1 MPEPK
6 FYLKVSRPRFWLY
19 VLGPYI
25 VGLAAGSS
33 SKEELFRVENFVFAL
48 YFLLPANLL
57 IYGINDIFDFETD
70 RLNPKKAEYET
81 LVRPVSHL
89 KLWLWIA
96 VLNIPFIAAA
106 VYLAPPALS
115 SLAGFLF
122 FAVFYSSPPVR
133 AKTIPIVDSIF
144 NVLYVF
150 PGAFAY
156 QMLTGAFPPLGIFTA
171 AWLWTMAMH
180 AYSAIPDIDADREAK
195 VNTVATLLGKSGTLL
210 FCLVMYLS
218 SGVLAFPYLGYLAL
232 PIAAVYVLM
241 IALSYS
247 SSAENK
253 VFVIY
258 RYFPLVNAAV
268 GFILFWS
275 VAWKFLGL

>member
-1 MPEPK
+1 MPDLRFIK
-6 FYLKVSRPRFWLY
+6 NVSRPRFWIY
-19 VLGPYI
+19 VFGPYL
-25 VGLAAGSS
+25 VGLAAGAAARDD
-33 SKEELFRVENFVFAL
+33 LFRIEHLVFGL

-57 IYGINDIFDFETD
+57 IYGVNDIFDWETD

-81 LVRPVSHL
+81 LVRPESHRR
-89 KLWLWIA
+89 LWLWIA
-96 VLNIPFIAAA
+96 VLNIPFL
-106 VYLAPPALS
+106 YLAYYWVRPAWAS
-115 SLAGFLF
+115 
-122 FAVFYSSPPVR
+122 FAVFIILSVFYSAPPIR
-133 AKTIPIVDSIF
+133 AKATPIVDSIF

-156 QMLTGAFPPLGIFTA
+156 QMLTGAFPPPSIFAA

-180 AYSAIPDIDADREAK
+180 AYSAIPDIDADREAR
-195 VNTVATLLGKSGTLL
+195 VNTVAALLGRTGTLL
-210 FCLVMYLS
+210 FCLVMYVG

-232 PIAAVYVLM
+232 PLAAVYVLM
-241 IALSYS
+241 IALSFIAS
-247 SSAENK
+247 GENK

-275 VAWKFLGL
+275 VAWKLLGR